1 MGGSASSSQ
10 VWPCTLPPPHLP
22 PDTLTCNCWKLHGA
36 LMVPTLLRAAR
47 HSRNWAFVTAA
58 ANRSIM
64 EIVGFQVPR
73 TWNVCGSQKL
83 EPRCGAGG
91 DETSQTLAC
100 CLLQAPPTPT
110 RGRPRGWDVTL
121 RPAAVCTCQRANV
134 LPGTF
139 FKETSEYLRGLF
151 SSGSFQRL
159 PFRPTMKHRWPTFW
173 KATLAW

>member
-1 MGGSASSSQ
+1 MHVVSIIVEQAGQSQ
-10 VWPCTLPPPHLP
+10 LHPVISLFYFILFFFAKYAAWEEVRAPPRSGRARP

-36 LMVPTLLRAAR
+36 LMVHTLQRAAR

-83 EPRCGAGG
+83 EPRCGGG
-91 DETSQTLAC
+91 GCEMSQTLAC
-100 CLLQAPPTPT
+100 CPLQAPPTPT

-121 RPAAVCTCQRANV
+121 RPVPCALVNV
-134 LPGTF
+134 Q
-139 FKETSEYLRGLF
+139 TSPRHLF
-151 SSGSFQRL
+151 QGDVRIFARII
-159 PFRPTMKHRWPTFW
+159 
-173 KATLAW
+173 

>member
-1 MGGSASSSQ
+1 MRA
-10 VWPCTLPPPHLP
+10 PPRSGRARPP

-83 EPRCGAGG
+83 EPRCGADG

-121 RPAAVCTCQRANV
+121 RPAPSALVNVQTCSPAPFSRRRQNICADYLAVGVFSASPSAPQWNIADLLFEKPRWRDK
-134 LPGTF
+134 LPQF
-139 FKETSEYLRGLF
+139 E
-151 SSGSFQRL
+151 
-159 PFRPTMKHRWPTFW
+159 
-173 KATLAW
+173 AI